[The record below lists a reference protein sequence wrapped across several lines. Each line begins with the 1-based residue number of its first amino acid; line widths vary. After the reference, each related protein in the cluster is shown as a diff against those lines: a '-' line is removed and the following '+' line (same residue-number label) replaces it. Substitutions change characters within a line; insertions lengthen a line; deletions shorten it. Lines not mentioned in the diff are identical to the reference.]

1 MDYLI
6 QFITRILTWL
16 ISFAEWVFEWLW
28 QTLLGALIAVL
39 NAIPVP
45 SWLSS
50 APTVVGA
57 IDPGVAFFLGALQVP
72 SGLAIVLGAYTIRFF
87 IRRIPLI
94 G

>member
-6 QFITRILTWL
+6 QFLKNILLWL
-16 ISFAEWVFEWLW
+16 ISWVEWAFEWLW
-28 QTLLGALIAVL
+28 QTLLGAFITVL

-50 APTVVGA
+50 APSVVGS
-57 IDPGVAFFLGALQVP
+57 IPGSVAFFLQAFEIP
-72 SGLAIVLGAYTIRFF
+72 TGLAIILGAYTIRFI

>member
-6 QFITRILTWL
+6 QFLKAILLWL
-16 ISFAEWVFEWLW
+16 ISWVEWAFEWLW
-28 QTLLGALIAVL
+28 QTLLAAFIAVL

-45 SWLSS
+45 TWL
-50 APTVVGA
+50 AEAATTVGS
-57 IDPGVAFFLGALQVP
+57 ISPGVAFFLGALQVP
-72 SGLAIVLGAYTIRFF
+72 SGLAIVLGAYTIRFI